1 MRPPAP
7 LLLRLARLLPCA
19 LALLAAGCGMQRTL
33 IVDSEPRGAR
43 AWVDGK
49 ERGFTPVSVPYVQ
62 PGAFHV
68 RLEKPGYASLAQD
81 VLIPS
86 GMADYPLLDL
96 PSEIVG
102 GHKRVTRTLRL
113 EPLPAA
119 PGPEGLAEVRDRAQ
133 EFRARA
139 EREVAE
145 PGTPQP
151 KNAPPKSAQP
161 PTTPPRTAPPQGR

>member
-7 LLLRLARLLPCA
+7 LPLRLARLLASA

-33 IVDSEPRGAR
+33 IIDSEPRGAR

-49 ERGFTPVSVPYVQ
+49 ERGVTPVNVPYVH

-81 VLIPS
+81 VHIAS
-86 GMADYPLLDL
+86 AVSDYPLLDL
-96 PSEIVG
+96 PSEVVG

-119 PGPEGLAEVRDRAQ
+119 PGPAELVEVRDRAQ
-133 EFRARA
+133 EFRARTQ
-139 EREVAE
+139 REVAE

-151 KNAPPKSAQP
+151 
-161 PTTPPRTAPPQGR
+161 RTAPPRGR